1 MIKKARRLTAADKR
15 YRAILIKK
23 LTGQVYDEN
32 RPTLSVGD
40 ADEELEIFRAGFGE
54 EAYEEVCRMAGRRPD
69 GTFIDD
75 SDNGKSESAVS
86 SDDEPATPPP
96 NLDALKVR
104 AQQPQTTTK
113 EREEILDALRA
124 LQPRTTKE
132 RVEILKTILQIRKA
146 DPRHYTRHEQQR
158 LTDVTAFVNFFSG
171 WKTTQ
176 EDIDKYCGFQTRTS
190 RDVRNNPH
198 RQAPGFERRGGRP
211 RLSQEELTRIDNKLE
226 TVARE
231 MRMQRG
237 VLYDHREC
245 VFLVSDNTV
254 QESG

>member
-1 MIKKARRLTAADKR
+1 MKHHLAHPYVRISIPSKTYDLHTLVMPMIKKARRLTAADKR
-15 YRAILIKK
+15 QRAILIKK

-40 ADEELEIFRAGFGE
+40 ADEELMLFRAGFGE
-54 EAYEEVCRMAGRRPD
+54 EAYEEVCRMAGRLPD

-75 SDNGKSESAVS
+75 SDDGKSESESAVS
-86 SDDEPATPPP
+86 NNPKPSPPPP
-96 NLDALKVR
+96 NLDALKGR

-113 EREEILDALRA
+113 EREEMLDALRA

-132 RVEILKTILQIRKA
+132 RKEILDTILQIRRA
-146 DPRHYTRHEQQR
+146 DPRHYTRREKER

-190 RDVRNNPH
+190 RDVRNNPR
-198 RQAPGFERRGGRP
+198 RQSLGVER
-211 RLSQEELTRIDNKLE
+211 
-226 TVARE
+226 
-231 MRMQRG
+231 
-237 VLYDHREC
+237 
-245 VFLVSDNTV
+245 
-254 QESG
+254 